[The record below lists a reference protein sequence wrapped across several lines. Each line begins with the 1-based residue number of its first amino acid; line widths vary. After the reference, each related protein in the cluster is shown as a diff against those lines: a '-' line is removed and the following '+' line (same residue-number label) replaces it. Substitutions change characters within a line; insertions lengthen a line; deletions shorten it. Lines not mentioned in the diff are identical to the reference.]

1 MRVRL
6 ALVALLAS
14 FSLLASSCKNAPAE
28 ASPDHSGAQSK
39 DEIVLTPEQQTL
51 GKIETLTV
59 TLSDAPEMLRASGRI
74 ALADN
79 RVWRVGVRSDGIV
92 TNVYVELGDH
102 VEKGQILARYH
113 ADEVREARA
122 EYRKSVAELSRL
134 RAAEALA
141 QRMYDRAQLL
151 LTLKAGSQQLVEQ
164 ARQDLLAAQTE
175 TRAAQIEVDRGK
187 DQLEDDLRVPADPAP
202 DTPEEITD
210 DVPILAPAS
219 GYVIE
224 KHVTLGKTVQTTT
237 DSTFVIGDLSQV
249 WMLANV
255 RQETLGQLRLGQSAV
270 VSLPGMPD
278 QRFTGTIANLGQ
290 ELDETTR
297 VMQVRI
303 LLDNSSGRL
312 KSEMLANADIP
323 VGPRKPQLLVP
334 SDALQQINNQNV
346 VFVRTAPERFAIRPV
361 ETGETADGRT
371 PILDGLKLGEQI
383 VVSGSFVLKSQ
394 LLKSTVESE

>member
-1 MRVRL
+1 MKYRFAL
-6 ALVALLAS
+6 IALVAS
-14 FSLLASSCKNAPAE
+14 SSLLTSSCKNAPAQ
-28 ASPDHSGAQSK
+28 ASLERSDAQNK
-39 DEIVLTPEQQTL
+39 DEIILTPEQQSL
-51 GKIETLTV
+51 GKIETQTASV
-59 TLSDAPEMLRASGRI
+59 SGAPELLRVSGRI
-74 ALADN
+74 ALADD
-79 RVWRVGVRSDGIV
+79 RVWHVGVRADGII
-92 TNVYVELGDH
+92 TNVYVELGAH

-122 EYRKSVAELSRL
+122 AYRKSLAELNRL

-151 LTLKAGSQQLVEQ
+151 LSLKAGSQQQVEQ
-164 ARQDLLAAQTE
+164 AHQDLLAAQTA
-175 TRAAQIEVDRGK
+175 TQAAQIEVDRGK
-187 DQLEDDLRVPADPAP
+187 DQLEDDLRVPADPPP
-202 DTPEEITD
+202 DAPEEITD

-219 GYVIE
+219 GYIIE

-255 RQETLGQLRLGQSAV
+255 RQEMLGQLKLGQTAV
-270 VSLPGMPD
+270 VSLPGMLD
-278 QRFTGTIANLGQ
+278 QRFTGKIANLGQ

-303 LLDNSSGRL
+303 TLNNSSSRL
-312 KSEMLANADIP
+312 KPEMLATAEIP
-323 VGPRKPQLLVP
+323 VGTRKPQLLVP
-334 SDALQQINNQNV
+334 SDALQQINNQDV
-346 VFVRTAPERFAIRPV
+346 VFVRTAPDRFAIRPV

-371 PILDGLKLGEQI
+371 PILDGLKPGEQI

-394 LLKSTVESE
+394 LLKLTVESE